1 MKTDLLSL
9 HYLMTISRQLSFI
22 LGVGLASSHVVAG
35 LHPAGQAPA
44 AAPVASGNSAAK
56 PLWSSHVVTPE
67 TVGHSVDIDVD
78 LRGATKLYLVITDSG
93 NSFTADWSDWVEPK
107 LTGAFGEKKL
117 TEIPWVNAS
126 SQWGKVEINKNAE
139 GKPMV
144 VNGQPVTD
152 GIGAHANSVIEYNL
166 PAGTMRFKAKGGLD
180 KGGTDQGSTSVVFQ
194 VWTTA
199 PAIAAPKPGGGAK
212 EPAEALAA
220 LNVADG
226 LEVATFAAEPML
238 LSPSSIDIDARGR
251 VWVAE
256 IVNYRGHNGKRPEG
270 DRILILEDTN
280 GDGTAEKQTVFYQ
293 GKDLISPH
301 GVCVLGNS
309 CIVSAG
315 DKVLRLTDTDGDDK
329 ADKTEVLF
337 TGIQGAQ
344 HDHGIHAF
352 HFGPD
357 GKLYFNFGNA
367 GLTLKDKDGQ
377 PVKDMAGNIIAP
389 ERKPYQDGCVFRCNP
404 DLSEIETLGWNF
416 RNNWECNV
424 DSFGTIWQSD
434 NDDDGNKGVRI
445 NFVME
450 FGNYGYRDELTGSGW
465 QKGDA
470 KTEEEVQIAHWHLND
485 PGVMP
490 NLLQTGAGSPTGI
503 LLYEGSLLPQEF
515 QGQMIHCDAGPN
527 IVRAYPVTKS
537 GAGYQATVTDM
548 LHGTRDSWF
557 RPSDVCVAPDGS
569 LFVADWYDPGVGGH
583 GMGDLDRGRIYRL
596 APAAALGSY
605 RTPKYNLTTAAGA
618 TAALLLPNEAARY
631 LAWEALKGF
640 GDKGVS
646 ALESVWKTNPN
657 PRMRAR
663 ALWALGKLSSHG
675 ADYVTLALADA
686 DEDLRI
692 TGLRLAR
699 QLKLDLIPLVSQVA
713 TDKSS
718 AVRRE
723 ALIALRFLSS
733 PEAPKLWA
741 QLAAQHEG
749 TDKWYLAACG
759 IGANLHWEECFQA
772 YLNLVGEK
780 WNTPGGRDLIWIS
793 RATKSA
799 DYLGQILQGNSLT
812 AGDKLRFVRALDY
825 QAAEEQRQGALKRF
839 LAGAAT
845 VEADAAGNR
854 LVLEVIKHVKD
865 FDFATAGAPVKA
877 AVASFLNGNRD
888 SKEYFA
894 FLERFNVP
902 EEKAHLLETGLTKAG
917 TVEAATAFKALIK
930 MGQLDAITTAILSAP
945 ENRISPLFD
954 TLSLSQSK
962 EAAAVILHCLNDPKA
977 TAVMKSA
984 AIRSL
989 GKSRNGENLL
999 LAAVKKNELPGDL
1012 KLAAGEV
1019 LNASSDSGIKQ
1030 EAAKLLPMPT
1040 GQNNQPLPP
1049 ISKLIA
1055 RKGDV
1060 TNGHAVYA
1068 KICFA
1073 CHKVNDEGIDFGP
1086 ALSEIGTKLPKEAL
1100 YGSIID
1106 PNAAI
1111 SFGFEG
1117 WEVKTKKGDTYLGM
1131 VAGETDAE
1139 LFLKT
1144 PGGVIVKTPKSDIEA
1159 RKKLDISLMPPG
1171 LPATITE
1178 QELVDLVEYLSGLK
1192 KK

>member
-1 MKTDLLSL
+1 MLPLRPLL
-9 HYLMTISRQLSFI
+9 ILSCVPI
-22 LGVGLASSHVVAG
+22 LTYSTFAG

-44 AAPVASGNSAAK
+44 PEPSGAGGNSAAK
-56 PLWSSHVVTPE
+56 PLWSSHVVTTE
-67 TVGHSVDIDVD
+67 TVGHAVDIDVD
-78 LRGATKLYLVITDSG
+78 LRGATKLYLVVTDSG
-93 NSFTADWSDWVEPK
+93 NGFTADWSDWIEPK

-117 TEIPWVNAS
+117 TDVPWVNAS
-126 SQWGKVEINKNAE
+126 SQWGKVEINKNAQ
-139 GKPMV
+139 GQPMI
-144 VNGQPVTD
+144 VNGQPVAN
-152 GIGAHANSVIEYNL
+152 GIGTHATSIIEYDV

-180 KGGTDQGSTSVVFQ
+180 KGGTDQGATSVVFQ

-226 LEVATFAAEPML
+226 LEVATFAAEPLL
-238 LSPSSIDIDARGR
+238 LSPSSIDIDSRGR

-280 GDGTAEKQTVFYQ
+280 GDGVAEKQTVFYQ
-293 GKDLISPH
+293 GKDVVSPH
-301 GVCVLGNS
+301 GVCVLGNQ

-389 ERKPYQDGCVFRCNP
+389 NRTPYQEGCVFRCNP
-404 DLSEIETLGWNF
+404 DLTEIETVAWNF

-434 NDDDGNKGVRI
+434 NDDDGNKSVRI

-450 FGNYGYRDELTGSGW
+450 FGNYGYKDELTGNGW

-470 KTEEEVQIAHWHLND
+470 KTEEEVQAAHWHLND

-503 LLYEGSLLPQEF
+503 LVYEGSLLPQEF
-515 QGQMIHCDAGPN
+515 QGQVIHCDAGPN
-527 IVRAYPVTKS
+527 IVRSYPVTKS
-537 GAGYQATVTDM
+537 GGGYKATVTDI

-583 GMGDLDRGRIYRL
+583 GMGDLERGRIYRV
-596 APAAALGSY
+596 APAVALG
-605 RTPKYNLTTAAGA
+605 KYMSSAKDAKAEAGIKQ
-618 TAALLLPNEAARY
+618 LLSPNEATRY
-631 LAWEALKGF
+631 LGWQALKAL
-640 GDKGVS
+640 GDEIASGLKNEFTS
-646 ALESVWKTNPN
+646 NPN
-657 PRMRAR
+657 PRLRAR
-663 ALWALGKLSSHG
+663 ALWAWGKLTSQG
-675 ADYVTLALADA
+675 AQAVDAALADK
-686 DEDLRI
+686 DEDIRV

-699 QLKLDLIPLVSQVA
+699 QLKLDLIPLISKVVKDPSA
-713 TDKSS
+713 

-723 ALIALRFLSS
+723 ALIGLRFLTS
-733 PEAPKLWA
+733 PEAAKLWA
-741 QLAAQHEG
+741 QLATQHDG
-749 TDKWYLAACG
+749 ADKWYLAACSN
-759 IGANLHWEECFQA
+759 GANLNWEACFNA
-772 YLNLVGEK
+772 YMDLVGEK
-780 WNTPGGRDLIWIS
+780 WNTAGGRDLIWIS
-793 RATKSA
+793 RAKKSA
-799 DYLGQILQGNSLT
+799 DYIAQILGGSLP
-812 AGDKLRFVRALDY
+812 ASEKLRFVRALDY
-825 QAAEEQRQGALKRF
+825 QPSEEQRQQALKKF
-839 LAGAAT
+839 LSGASAT
-845 VEADAAGNR
+845 DSDAAASNR
-854 LVLEVIKHVKD
+854 LVMEVIKHVKD
-865 FDFATAGAPVKA
+865 FDFASAAAPVKA
-877 AVASFLNGNRD
+877 AVAGFLNGNRD

-902 EEKAHLLETGLTKAG
+902 EEKAHLLETGLNKAG

-930 MGQLDAITTAILSAP
+930 MGQLDAITSAILAVP
-945 ENRISPLFD
+945 ENKVSPLFD

-962 EAAAVILHCLNDPKA
+962 EAAAVILHCINDPKA

-984 AIRSL
+984 AIKAL

-999 LAAVKKNELPGDL
+999 LEAVKKNELPGDL

-1019 LNASSDSGIKQ
+1019 LNASSDAGIKK
-1030 EAAKLLPMPT
+1030 AASELLPMPT
-1040 GQNNQPLPP
+1040 GQNNTPLPP

-1068 KICFA
+1068 KICIA

-1086 ALSEIGTKLPKEAL
+1086 ALSEIGSKLPKEAL
-1100 YGSIID
+1100 YASIID

-1117 WEVKTKKGDTYLGM
+1117 WEVKTKKGDTYVGM

-1139 LFLKT
+1139 LSLKT
-1144 PGGVIVKTPKSDIEA
+1144 PGGVIVKTPKGEISD
-1159 RKKLDISLMPPG
+1159 RKKLPISLMPPG
-1171 LPATITE
+1171 LPATISE
-1178 QELVDLVEYLSGLK
+1178 QEFVDLVEYLSGLK